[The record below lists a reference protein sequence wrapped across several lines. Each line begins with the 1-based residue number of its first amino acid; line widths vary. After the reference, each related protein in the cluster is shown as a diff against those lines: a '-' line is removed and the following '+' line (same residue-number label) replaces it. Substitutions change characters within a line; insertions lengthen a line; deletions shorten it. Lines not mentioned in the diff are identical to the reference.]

1 MGHVIAVSGKGG
13 VGKTTLC
20 GLLIQY
26 LCESGKRPVLAVDAD
41 ANANLNE
48 VLGVEPDVYKRQM
61 SDTVI
66 LSGFFSFTNLKKA
79 PKMASSATE
88 YLSSG
93 IIFCIAVS
101 SRESRCV

>member
-41 ANANLNE
+41 AKLETFTEILEGTSETGWLGYNRFFESNLRMTRM
-48 VLGVEPDVYKRQM
+48 D
-61 SDTVI
+61 
-66 LSGFFSFTNLKKA
+66 
-79 PKMASSATE
+79 
-88 YLSSG
+88 
-93 IIFCIAVS
+93 
-101 SRESRCV
+101 